1 MEFDDFKK
9 LVNENP
15 ERLEKVIKRNNEDSK
30 AKIQRT
36 VDHLDDYDSFAL
48 VTIRGEKLTLLSA
61 VIRLNLWL
69 LVKLLKMMQKK

>member
-15 ERLEKVIKRNNEDSK
+15 ERLEKVIKRDNEDSK
-30 AKIQRT
+30 AKIQKT

-48 VTIRGEKLTLLSA
+48 VTIRGEKLTLLSV

-69 LVKLLKMMQKK
+69 LVKLLKMVQKK